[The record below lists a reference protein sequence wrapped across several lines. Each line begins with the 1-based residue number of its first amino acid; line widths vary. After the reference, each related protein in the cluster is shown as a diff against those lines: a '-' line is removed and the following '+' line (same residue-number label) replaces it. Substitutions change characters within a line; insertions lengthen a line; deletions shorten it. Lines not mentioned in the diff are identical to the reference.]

1 MTGTATPG
9 AVVVGGDYQGLGII
23 RSLGRKG
30 IPTCVVDDERSIGR
44 HSRYATHSLRVS
56 DLSDPSAAVD
66 AVLAAAKRFGLDG
79 WVLYPT
85 RDEHVAT
92 FALERERLGEVL
104 RVPTPAWEIVK
115 WACDKRNT
123 YERAEELGIPTP
135 RTWRLEGAEGLGS
148 VEGEPPW
155 VVKPAI
161 KETFVRQT
169 KEKAW
174 RADSRDE
181 LRQLVDRAAAL
192 VGPGEV
198 IVQELI
204 PGGGESQYAYCALF
218 RDGEPLASMVAQRRR
233 QHPLEFGRAS
243 TYVRTVEL
251 ESLEELACRFLRSI
265 DYYGLV
271 ELEFKLDV
279 RDGEANLLDV
289 NARTWGYHTLGSC
302 AGVDFPHLLYLDQLG
317 EPVAAGRAVV
327 GRSWIRLVTDL
338 PTGVLELLSRRTGL
352 REYARTLRCSD
363 TEAVF
368 ARDDLLPALVEL
380 ALIPYLAVRRGF

>member
-1 MTGTATPG
+1 VSGASTAG

-23 RSLGRKG
+23 RSLGRNG
-30 IPTCVVDDERSIGR
+30 IPTCVIDDEHSVGR
-44 HSRYATHSLRVS
+44 FSRYATHSLHVA
-56 DLSDPSAAVD
+56 DLQDPAAAVE
-66 AVLAAAKRFGLDG
+66 AVLNAAERFGLDG
-79 WVLYPT
+79 WVLFPT
-85 RDEHVAT
+85 RDEHVET
-92 FALERERLGEVL
+92 FAHERERLGEVL
-104 RVPTPAWEIVK
+104 RVPTPAWDVVK

-123 YERAEELGIPTP
+123 YERAAELGIPTP
-135 RTWRLEGAEGLGS
+135 RTWRLENAEELDS
-148 VEGEPPW
+148 LEGEPPW

-161 KETFVRQT
+161 KEPFVRKT

-174 RADSRDE
+174 RADTRDE
-181 LRQLVDRAAAL
+181 LRQLVERAAAL

-233 QHPLEFGRAS
+233 QHPLDFGRAS

-251 ESLEELACRFLRSI
+251 ASLEELACRFLRSI

-271 ELEFKLDV
+271 ELEFKLDA
-279 RDGEANLLDV
+279 RDGDAKLLDV

-302 AGVDFPHLLYLDQLG
+302 AGVDFPHLLYLDQVG
-317 EPVAAGRAVV
+317 EPVPAGRAVV

-352 REYARTLRCSD
+352 RDYLHTLRSSD